1 MRTHRHADNFHRRLW
16 PVLLLTLLLAAVFLP
31 AAATGSSFV
40 IVDNRTGHI
49 LGARGANEKRQIASI
64 TKIATACVVLDMAEL
79 GQIGLA
85 DWATV
90 SPVAVQAGGVNTTG
104 LQQGDT
110 IRVRDLIYCALL
122 ASDNIAATALAN
134 HAGARLPN
142 PQGLSPVSNFVAHM
156 NALARALDMR
166 RTLFLNPSGLDAR
179 TDMSPP
185 HSTAA
190 DVARLVRYAYS
201 EADFPFYV
209 AQKSRTITILRAGA
223 EIPVTLSNTNPLLG
237 QEGIDGVKTG
247 RTARSGDCIALSSE
261 RKPEVLREG
270 ATTHVT
276 PRRIIVV
283 LLGSA
288 DRATEGLGLV
298 RRGWQLYDQWAAGGR
313 KLKRS
318 STL

>member
-1 MRTHRHADNFHRRLW
+1 MTTRCNGVIFRARRRAA
-16 PVLLLTLLLAAVFLP
+16 LLAPLLAAVFAGAAP
-31 AAATGSSFV
+31 ASSFV
-40 IVDNRTGHI
+40 IVDNQTGHI
-49 LGARGANEKRQIASI
+49 LDARGANEKRQIASI
-64 TKIATACVVLDMAEL
+64 TKVATACVVLDMAEL
-79 GQIGLA
+79 GQLGLA
-85 DWATV
+85 EWALV
-90 SPVAVQAGGVNTTG
+90 SPVAMQAGGINNAG
-104 LQQGDT
+104 LQQGDS

-134 HAGARLPN
+134 HAGTRLPN
-142 PQGLSPVSNFVAHM
+142 PQGLSPVSNFVSHM
-156 NALARALDMR
+156 NALARTLGMR
-166 RTLFLNPSGLDAR
+166 RTLFLNPSGIDSR

-190 DVARLVRYAYS
+190 DIARLVRYAYS

-209 AQKSRTITILRAGA
+209 AQQSRTITILRAGT
-223 EIPVTLSNTNPLLG
+223 EIPVTLANTNPLLN
-237 QEGIDGVKTG
+237 QDGIDGVKTG

-261 RKPEVLREG
+261 RKPEVRRDGE
-270 ATTHVT
+270 TTHIT

-283 LLGSA
+283 LLGSG

-298 RRGWQLYDQWAAGGR
+298 RRGWQLYDQWAAGDR